1 MCNLYLFLIVFIV
14 TFNASGSIK
23 RNNSNNNKNNDRRC
37 GLSISK
43 KAKRGAKK
51 QKVGIGRITTL
62 HVLHPW
68 GVLRISSDRN
78 DGRIFWG
85 LKFSNSG
92 FYWGRRIL
100 VRIFLGS
107 LI

>member
-1 MCNLYLFLIVFIV
+1 MCKLYLFLIVFIV
-14 TFNASGSIK
+14 ALNASGSIK
-23 RNNSNNNKNNDRRC
+23 RNNYNNNKNNGRRC

-51 QKVGIGRITTL
+51 QKVGIGRITAL
-62 HVLHPW
+62 HVLHPGGG

-92 FYWGRRIL
+92 FYWGRRI
-100 VRIFLGS
+100 
-107 LI
+107 